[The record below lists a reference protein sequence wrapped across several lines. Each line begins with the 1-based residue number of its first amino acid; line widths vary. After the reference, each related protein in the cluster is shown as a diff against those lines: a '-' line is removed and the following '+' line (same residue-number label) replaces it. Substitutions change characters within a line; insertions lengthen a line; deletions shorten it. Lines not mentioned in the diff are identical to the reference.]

1 MFAVVTF
8 KNNSR
13 FAQETFRNNLQKE
26 HDTTEWQLGIYSVE
40 LDNVKEVGALKE
52 IYKKN
57 PNVKIELASDESK
70 ILDILDK
77 MCKDAPTM
85 VKPPKNW

>member
-1 MFAVVTF
+1 MFAIVTF

-13 FAQETFRNNLQKE
+13 FAQETFRNNLQRE
-26 HDTTEWQLGIYSVE
+26 HDVTEWRFGVYSVE
-40 LDNVKEVGALKE
+40 LDNAKEVVVLKE

-57 PNVKIELASDESK
+57 PNVKIESASNESK
-70 ILDILDK
+70 ILDIIDK

-85 VKPPKNW
+85 VEPSKNW

>member
-13 FAQETFRNNLQKE
+13 FVQETFRNNLQKE
-26 HDTTEWQLGIYSVE
+26 HDVTEWQFGIYSVE
-40 LDNVKEVGALKE
+40 LDNVKEIATLKE

-57 PNVKIELASDESK
+57 PNVKIESVSNEEK
-70 ILDILDK
+70 ILDIIDK

-85 VKPPKNW
+85 VKLPKN